1 MKKKLIF
8 LELNELNFDLIKKY
22 IDIGELPNFKNI
34 FERYKYSRTTSES
47 KYENIEPW
55 IQWVT
60 AHTGKDFNQHNI
72 FHLNESNKLK
82 FPQIWE
88 ELENKNLSVS
98 ALFPMNGKNNLKKSN
113 NIFIPDPWSDEK
125 INGGLNLQKIH
136 FILSFFVNN
145 NSSKRINIKNFINL
159 FFVFLTNFKFKNIF
173 FYMKYF
179 FLSFKKK
186 WFRVLFLELFIFDIF
201 LKINSKNFNFISIFF
216 NGSAHIQHH
225 YLNNSKVLNDAK
237 KNPNWYLKKENDPI
251 LDIYKMYD
259 KIIIKKLLNYL
270 NSDKDLRVMMLTGL
284 TQDPVTNPVFYYRL
298 SDPKNFISLFKI
310 NNFKIASL
318 MSRDFSINFEDEI
331 NKNKFIEIFKK
342 LNIKGLNLFELK
354 IYGNEIFV
362 TLSYDIEIKKHD
374 EFIIDDINYKYIDY
388 FNFVAI
394 KNGKHNGNGFLL
406 DSKKI
411 HFNQPLSEV
420 KSHVLDYFK

>member
-1 MKKKLIF
+1 
-8 LELNELNFDLIKKY
+8 
-22 IDIGELPNFKNI
+22 
-34 FERYKYSRTTSES
+34 
-47 KYENIEPW
+47 
-55 IQWVT
+55 
-60 AHTGKDFNQHNI
+60 
-72 FHLNESNKLK
+72 
-82 FPQIWE
+82 
-88 ELENKNLSVS
+88 
-98 ALFPMNGKNNLKKSN
+98 
-113 NIFIPDPWSDEK
+113 
-125 INGGLNLQKIH
+125 
-136 FILSFFVNN
+136 
-145 NSSKRINIKNFINL
+145 
-159 FFVFLTNFKFKNIF
+159 
-173 FYMKYF
+173 MKYF

-216 NGSAHIQHH
+216 NGAAHIQHH

-237 KNPNWYLKKENDPI
+237 KNPNWYLKKESDPI

-270 NSDKDLRVMMLTGL
+270 YSDKDLRVMMLTGL

-310 NNFKIASL
+310 NNFKIVSL
-318 MSRDFSINFEDEI
+318 MSRDFSINFEDAI

-374 EFIIDDINYKYIDY
+374 EFIIDNINYKYIDY

-420 KSHVLDYFK
+420 KNHVLDYFK